1 MCKVNILELEI
12 RDVKLIS
19 KVSLKKVNIDCIGNC
34 KLPLSAYIIHYSIR
48 LRWTTFPI
56 SATVDSFLCGGVRI
70 ALDLFI
76 TGQSYCQFAMML
88 PLTLTIDHWSTLPAV
103 ARSRVDTCLYCQKSQ
118 IINQQNILL
127 GNIYSMYNSFAI
139 KFPLLK

>member
-48 LRWTTFPI
+48 LR
-56 SATVDSFLCGGVRI
+56 
-70 ALDLFI
+70 
-76 TGQSYCQFAMML
+76 
-88 PLTLTIDHWSTLPAV
+88 
-103 ARSRVDTCLYCQKSQ
+103 
-118 IINQQNILL
+118 
-127 GNIYSMYNSFAI
+127 
-139 KFPLLK
+139 